1 MVENTNTNTL
11 GPGYE
16 NVPGKEMR
24 FRDIFRDTLRA
35 EMIRDENV
43 FLMGEDI
50 SGGFEITYAKKGIFD
65 ETKSVPIL
73 LLFNGETI
81 TNKNNKVTNT

>member
-1 MVENTNTNTL
+1 MVEKTNTNPL

-35 EMIRDENV
+35 
-43 FLMGEDI
+43 
-50 SGGFEITYAKKGIFD
+50 
-65 ETKSVPIL
+65 
-73 LLFNGETI
+73 
-81 TNKNNKVTNT
+81 